1 MSILSLL
8 LRLALIG
15 MAAALATTA
24 AVAFSG
30 FGHRWADILAQFTA
44 PAFAGAVVITAAA
57 LFVGDRIATAACA
70 LCLALTA
77 GAAWPQWFPARPQM
91 ADGPSVRLYSANVW
105 VRNSD
110 AEALGRSITAAD
122 PDVVVLLEVNDA
134 LFARLDQALPDH
146 PHRAVSQHM
155 SFRGPVRQLVAS
167 RTPLRRITGEPAP
180 LGIAARVET
189 ALGPVTVVPTHLTRP
204 WPFQIQ
210 WEQIR
215 QAATQTDFARATDG
229 PVILAGD
236 FNSVSTA
243 RIGRQIRADGGV
255 TPAAGW
261 PGTWPAVLPAP
272 FRMTIDQVYVS
283 RDLAVADRR
292 LGRANGS
299 DHSPVITEIRRAR

>member
-1 MSILSLL
+1 MSILRFMM
-8 LRLALIG
+8 RLALIG
-15 MAAALATTA
+15 SAAALASTA
-24 AVAFSG
+24 LAGLSG
-30 FGHRWADILAQFTA
+30 LGHRWTDILAQFAA
-44 PAFAGAVVITAAA
+44 PAFAAAVAATAMA
-57 LFVGDRIATAACA
+57 LFLRDRAATVVCVLAVL
-70 LCLALTA
+70 LCA
-77 GAAWPQWFPARPQM
+77 GAAWPQWFPAGP
-91 ADGPSVRLYSANVW
+91 APDDGPGLRLYSANVW

-110 AEALGRSITAAD
+110 AEALRRSIAAAE

-134 LFARLDQALPDH
+134 LFARLDAALPDH
-146 PHRAVSQHM
+146 PHRAASRRM
-155 SFRGPVRQLVAS
+155 SFRGPVRQVVAS
-167 RTPLRRITGEPAP
+167 RTPLQPIQGEPAP
-180 LGIAARVET
+180 LGIAARVQT
-189 ALGPVTVVPTHLTRP
+189 ALGPITVVPTHLTRP

-215 QAATQTDFARATDG
+215 QAATQAAFARATDG

-243 RIGRQIRADGGV
+243 RIGRQIRADGGL
-255 TPAAGW
+255 TPAPGW
-261 PGTWPAVLPAP
+261 PGTWPAFLPAP